1 MLGGAVHDS
10 ICPSLMLSEI
20 YNTLSGAAQI
30 CADPLIFRFSGP
42 LHRHY
47 NHPRGKLHVTLL
59 TPGHSHTH
67 GHMQLVLPP
76 LYDILSIFKIWSS
89 FSIFMLRVK
98 AIYIHYLA
106 RLTWYISWILIHD
119 VGFIKITINII
130 RFGNKT
136 LQNSKKGLVLGV
148 CDVSYHR

>member
-1 MLGGAVHDS
+1 MHWWHLWAFKASIKLTEWSRLGKTLVKLKTGISLETTAEHTLWWLDNGGGPSLVLGGAVHDS

-67 GHMQLVLPP
+67 GHMQLALPT
-76 LYDILSIFKIWSS
+76 LYDILSIQNM
-89 FSIFMLRVK
+89 IFIFNLHVE
-98 AIYIHYLA
+98 
-106 RLTWYISWILIHD
+106 S
-119 VGFIKITINII
+119 
-130 RFGNKT
+130 
-136 LQNSKKGLVLGV
+136 
-148 CDVSYHR
+148 